1 MNEPPTQLTD
11 MPDPGLEPAARLA
24 GQRERFLL
32 WVDGVGGFLICL
44 APRVLLGHGALDSD
58 VDVPILADIS
68 RHHAWLQR
76 DAQGY
81 VVEAIRPVQINQQTV
96 SQKALV
102 RPGDLITL
110 GKSCQ
115 FAFAQAVPVSA
126 SARLDLVSGHRL
138 WRALRGVLL
147 MAETLVLGPGP
158 AVHVQVPD
166 LAEPLVLFRQKTG
179 LAVHY
184 PGKLW
189 LNDQP
194 AKDRSV
200 VEAGTRITV
209 EELSLTLERAW

>member
-1 MNEPPTQLTD
+1 MKEPPTQRTD
-11 MPDPGLEPAARLA
+11 APDEGLQATPRSPRR
-24 GQRERFLL
+24 RERFLL

-44 APRVLLGHGALDSD
+44 APRMLSGHGAMDSD

-68 RHHAWLQR
+68 RHHAWLER

-81 VVEAIRPVQINQQTV
+81 VVEATRPVQVNQQTV
-96 SQKALV
+96 AGRALV
-102 RPGDLITL
+102 RHGDLITL

-138 WRALRGVLL
+138 WRALHGVLL

-158 AVHVQVPD
+158 VAHVQIPD
-166 LAEPLVLFRQKTG
+166 LPEPLVLFRQKAG

-184 PGKLW
+184 PGNLW

-194 AKDRSV
+194 VKDRFLF
-200 VEAGTRITV
+200 EPGARITV
-209 EELSLTLERAW
+209 EEISLTLEKSS